1 MGKRV
6 LKSRVVPGPG
16 PLCTP
21 AFPGC
26 WGQKRTTEM
35 HKNRYPNSTVGEKHK
50 KNPPPPNRCTIIG
63 ASNTSNYELVPRFF
77 GYQSHK
83 TEILSNKGPI
93 LGVRGALNPEP
104 FVTNRK
110 VKRKCSPF
118 LFLFEGFGVKDPF
131 LSFLENPD
139 PFWLAVLGH
148 FLKQY
153 GFPNGPQTLNPSNKT
168 KVNGSIKLQC
178 LPKIMKNV
186 NRLFSLLFS
195 IFSYAYAYFDLITSG
210 IFSRKTT
217 SIPRP

>member
-1 MGKRV
+1 MYYYRRIEHFQLRIGATFWGIPLAQNWYIEQKWSNLWSPKGPKPRTLRHKQKGEEKKLTLFVFVRRVRGKR
-6 LKSRVVPGPG
+6 
-16 PLCTP
+16 
-21 AFPGC
+21 
-26 WGQKRTTEM
+26 
-35 HKNRYPNSTVGEKHK
+35 
-50 KNPPPPNRCTIIG
+50 
-63 ASNTSNYELVPRFF
+63 
-77 GYQSHK
+77 
-83 TEILSNKGPI
+83 
-93 LGVRGALNPEP
+93 
-104 FVTNRK
+104 
-110 VKRKCSPF
+110 
-118 LFLFEGFGVKDPF
+118 PF
-131 LSFLENPD
+131 LSFLEIPD

-195 IFSYAYAYFDLITSG
+195 IFSYAYAYFDLNTSG